1 MTKHTEHTER
11 DEAAARLRE
20 LIEEI
25 DFCML
30 TTVEPDSSLHSRPM
44 STQEMDEEGFLWFF
58 TSADSAK
65 VREIRADEHVNLSYA
80 VPKKMRFVSV
90 SGTAQLVRDAAK
102 VKELWNPFY
111 KTYFP
116 KGLDDPNLALLKVH
130 VQETEYWDDSS
141 NQMVKLF
148 KLVRAMV
155 TGTPYDAEHGK
166 VTT

>member
-1 MTKHTEHTER
+1 MKKHPER
-11 DEAAARLRE
+11 DDPAAKLRE
-20 LIEEI
+20 LIEDI

-30 TTVEPDSSLHSRPM
+30 TTVEPDASLHSRPM
-44 STQEMDEEGFLWFF
+44 STQEMDEEGYLWFF

-80 VPKKMRFVSV
+80 VPKKQRYVSV
-90 SGTAQLVRDAAK
+90 SGTAELVRDPARM
-102 VKELWNPFY
+102 KELWNPVY

-116 KGLDDPNLALLKVH
+116 KGLEDPDLALLKVH
-130 VQETEYWDDSS
+130 VDEAEYWDDSS
-141 NQMVKLF
+141 NQMVKFF
-148 KLVRAMV
+148 KFVRSMV